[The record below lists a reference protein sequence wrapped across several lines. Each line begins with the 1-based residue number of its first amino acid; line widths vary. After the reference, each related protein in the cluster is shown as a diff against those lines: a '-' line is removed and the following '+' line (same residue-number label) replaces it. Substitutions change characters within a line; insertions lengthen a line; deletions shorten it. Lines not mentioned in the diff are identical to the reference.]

1 MIVTNLVSNIVFILP
16 LEIVKLIQYL
26 NRKGNYVLNKV
37 IIKSFSVVLKIRIEF
52 IVGENLKSFLSESL
66 FDK

>member
-37 IIKSFSVVLKIRIEF
+37 K
-52 IVGENLKSFLSESL
+52 
-66 FDK
+66 